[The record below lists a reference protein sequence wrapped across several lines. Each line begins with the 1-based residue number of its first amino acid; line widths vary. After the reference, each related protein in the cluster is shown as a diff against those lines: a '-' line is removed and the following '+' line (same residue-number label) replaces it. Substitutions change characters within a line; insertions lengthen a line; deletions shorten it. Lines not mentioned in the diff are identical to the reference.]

1 MPEPQFLPQSQFPL
15 CMGLVGFRTGEAAP
29 LGVEFGGE
37 GEAGSVTGFFRVQWL
52 AHKSE
57 RLPIREEIPG
67 APDAALRACQPF
79 PAPLGPEFSSFLAF
93 PFPAPNL

>member
-1 MPEPQFLPQSQFPL
+1 M
-15 CMGLVGFRTGEAAP
+15 
-29 LGVEFGGE
+29 
-37 GEAGSVTGFFRVQWL
+37 TGFFRVQWL

-79 PAPLGPEFSSFLAF
+79 PAPLGPEFSSFLYLHHQDKLFSTALACS
-93 PFPAPNL
+93 PSVAANRR